1 MLLETL
7 FHVAL
12 GIKIGSKQL
21 SNCPENCLEEVLFP
35 LPALVRFA
43 YLSASSTA
51 LCNLAETV
59 PQTPSFLICLCPKVI
74 QITQDVPLS
83 P

>member
-7 FHVAL
+7 FHVGL

-35 LPALVRFA
+35 LPALVWFA
-43 YLSASSTA
+43 YLSASSAA
-51 LCNLAETV
+51 LCNLAETG
-59 PQTPSFLICLCPKVI
+59 PQTPSFPICF
-74 QITQDVPLS
+74 
-83 P
+83 